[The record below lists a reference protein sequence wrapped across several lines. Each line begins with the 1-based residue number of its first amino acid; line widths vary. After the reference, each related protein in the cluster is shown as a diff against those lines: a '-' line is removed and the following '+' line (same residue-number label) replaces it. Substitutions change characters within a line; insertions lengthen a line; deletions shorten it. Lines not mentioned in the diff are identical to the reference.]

1 MANKYLIDLDLNG
14 NEIQNVAIQTTG
26 TLPSTPVNGQIVNH
40 NGEIKVYNLSN
51 TTWVTLGKADGTTI
65 TQAADGTLSVG
76 SIAVSN
82 VSGLQSALDSKVDD
96 SQVQTNVPSGAVFT
110 DTQLTQEQVEDM
122 VGSLITDSGAT
133 TVNYDDNAGTLEI
146 SSTDTLP
153 SSGDGIDVTG
163 ASVAVDSTVV
173 RTSGAQT
180 IGGNKTFSNDV
191 AINGDLTVSGNVTS
205 KLSEEVL
212 IEDNMVVLNSN
223 ETGTP
228 TENAGIEVERGTSA
242 NASLFWAE
250 SQGRWYMNTGSSTE
264 PIPNASDITAASSDN
279 YVDGATFNS
288 GNGELTLSVGAQS
301 DVVVDLDGRYLTSYT
316 ETDPV
321 FSASAASNITTGDL
335 TNYDAAFGWGDHSAA
350 GYLTSVPN
358 AGIGAGSYGSANDS
372 TKIDTITVDAQG
384 RITAIG
390 TGPVVDNNT
399 QRTDEEIRDL
409 VADVMVGNATH
420 TGIVA
425 TDDDGNNAV
434 NLANA
439 YNYADVTVSGHAGGN
454 FTIAEGDVNISMG
467 GAIIVQVYE
476 DNGSGIQTQVHTKV
490 TVDNNNNEV
499 VIFLPA
505 GDYRIAIQGDRV

>member
-301 DVVVDLDGRYLTSYT
+301 DVVS
-316 ETDPV
+316 
-321 FSASAASNITTGDL
+321 
-335 TNYDAAFGWGDHSAA
+335 
-350 GYLTSVPN
+350 
-358 AGIGAGSYGSANDS
+358 
-372 TKIDTITVDAQG
+372 
-384 RITAIG
+384 
-390 TGPVVDNNT
+390 
-399 QRTDEEIRDL
+399 
-409 VADVMVGNATH
+409 
-420 TGIVA
+420 
-425 TDDDGNNAV
+425 
-434 NLANA
+434 
-439 YNYADVTVSGHAGGN
+439 
-454 FTIAEGDVNISMG
+454 
-467 GAIIVQVYE
+467 
-476 DNGSGIQTQVHTKV
+476 
-490 TVDNNNNEV
+490 
-499 VIFLPA
+499 
-505 GDYRIAIQGDRV
+505 

>member
-26 TLPSTPVNGQIVNH
+26 TLPSSPVNGQIVNH

-65 TQAADGTLSVG
+65 TQAADGTLSIG
-76 SIAVSN
+76 SIAMSN
-82 VSGLQSALDSKVDD
+82 VTGLSNALSGKV
-96 SQVQTNVPSGAVFT
+96 S
-110 DTQLTQEQVEDM
+110 
-122 VGSLITDSGAT
+122 T
-133 TVNYDDNAGTLEI
+133 TGNE
-146 SSTDTLP
+146 
-153 SSGDGIDVTG
+153 
-163 ASVAVDSTVV
+163 
-173 RTSGAQT
+173 T

-191 AINGDLTVSGNVTS
+191 VVQGDLTVSGNVTS

-212 IEDNMVVLNSN
+212 IEDNMVILNSN

-228 TENAGIEVERGTSA
+228 SENAGIEVERGTSA

-250 SQGRWYMNTGSSTE
+250 SQDRWYMSTGASTE
-264 PIPNASDITAASSDN
+264 PIPNASDITSASSDN
-279 YVDGATFNS
+279 YVDSASFNTT
-288 GNGELTLSVGAQS
+288 NGELTIGRTGSLA
-301 DVVVDLDGRYLTSYT
+301 DITVDLDGRFLTSYT
-316 ETDPV
+316 ETDPI
-321 FSASAASNITTGDL
+321 FQASPANGIQAGDITNWDTA
-335 TNYDAAFGWGDHSAA
+335 YGWGDHSAA

-358 AGIGAGSYGSANDS
+358 AGIGAGSYGNANDAI
-372 TKIDTITVDAQG
+372 KIDTITVDAQG
-384 RITAIG
+384 RITAIA

-425 TDDDGNNAV
+425 TDNDAGNSV

-439 YNYADVTVSGHAGGN
+439 YNYADVTVAGHAGGN
-454 FTIAEGDVNISMG
+454 FTIAEGDVNIDMSG
-467 GAIIVQVYE
+467 SILVQVYE
-476 DNGSGIQTQVHTKV
+476 DNGAGIQTQVHTDV

-505 GDYRIAIQGDRV
+505 GDYRVAIQGNRV

>member
-26 TLPSTPVNGQIVNH
+26 TLPSSPVNGQIVNH

-76 SIAVSN
+76 SIAISN
-82 VSGLQSALDSKVDD
+82 VTGLSTALSGKV
-96 SQVQTNVPSGAVFT
+96 S
-110 DTQLTQEQVEDM
+110 
-122 VGSLITDSGAT
+122 T
-133 TVNYDDNAGTLEI
+133 TGNE
-146 SSTDTLP
+146 
-153 SSGDGIDVTG
+153 
-163 ASVAVDSTVV
+163 
-173 RTSGAQT
+173 T

-191 AINGDLTVSGNVTS
+191 IVQGDLTVSGNVTS

-212 IEDNMVVLNSN
+212 IEDNIIVLNSN
-223 ETGTP
+223 ETGSP
-228 TENAGIEVERGTSA
+228 SENAGIEVERGTSA

-250 SQGRWYMNTGSSTE
+250 SQDRWYMSTGATTE
-264 PIPNASDITAASSDN
+264 AIPNAADISAASADTN
-279 YVDGATFNS
+279 DYVDGATFNTA
-288 GNGELTLSVGAQS
+288 NGELTLSVGAQS
-301 DVVVDLDGRYLTSYT
+301 DVVVDLDGRFLTSYT

-321 FSASAASNITTGDL
+321 FTASPANGITSQDL
-335 TNYDAAFGWGDHSAA
+335 TNYDSAFGWGNHASA

-358 AGIGAGSYGSANDS
+358 AGIGAGTYGNTADA

-384 RITAIG
+384 RVTAVS

-420 TGIVA
+420 TGLTA
-425 TDDDGNNAV
+425 TDDDSGNAV

-439 YNYADVTVSGHAGGN
+439 YNYADVRITGHAGGN
-454 FTIAEGDVNISMG
+454 FTIAEGDVNIDMSG
-467 GAIIVQVYE
+467 SILVQVYE
-476 DNGSGIQTQVHTKV
+476 DDGAGIQTQVHTNI

-505 GDYRIAIQGDRV
+505 GDYRIAIQGNRV